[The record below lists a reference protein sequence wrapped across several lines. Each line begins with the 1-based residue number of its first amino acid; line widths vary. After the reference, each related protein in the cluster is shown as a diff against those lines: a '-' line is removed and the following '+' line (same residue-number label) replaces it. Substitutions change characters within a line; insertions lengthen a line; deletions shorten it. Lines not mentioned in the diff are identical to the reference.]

1 MNSPPP
7 KPPNNPFQKP
17 QMHLPNLFSFI
28 KSSGLA
34 YDDPGAAAGG
44 NKFDAVVEQA
54 KKQSAKGDDN
64 DRPDGVTD
72 IKIILWKNGFQVGDD
87 GEFRDIEDP
96 KNTKFVEELTQGVVP
111 TELRN

>member
-1 MNSPPP
+1 MNSSIKYIHP
-7 KPPNNPFQKP
+7 KTN
-17 QMHLPNLFSFI
+17 LLFSSL

-34 YDDPGAAAGG
+34 YDDPGAAAGS

-54 KKQSAKGDDN
+54 KKQSAKGGSDN